1 MPTAILF
8 FASRRLYSQYDSP
21 FDLEDSSSLPT
32 KYISTQQHA
41 DAMGGKSAVERKKP
55 TSAPKNVATK
65 PAPSFF
71 HCFLSKSLSPVQ

>member
-1 MPTAILF
+1 MPTSI
-8 FASRRLYSQYDSP
+8 FASRRLYSQYDPP

-41 DAMGGKSAVERKKP
+41 DAMGVNLLSNEKKP

-65 PAPSFF
+65 PAPSGA
-71 HCFLSKSLSPVQ
+71 C